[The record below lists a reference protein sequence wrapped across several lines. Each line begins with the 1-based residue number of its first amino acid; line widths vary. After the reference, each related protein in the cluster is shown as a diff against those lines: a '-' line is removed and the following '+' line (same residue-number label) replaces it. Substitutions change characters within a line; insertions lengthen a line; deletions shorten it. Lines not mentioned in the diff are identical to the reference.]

1 MAKIKNPKT
10 GETFEIDDTPESRQT
25 AITKGYVPVVTVENP
40 KTGDKFDIND
50 SQSQQAIDKGFVV
63 SKPPGIIDQA
73 TDAVIGAAKD
83 VGGAAL
89 EGVVA
94 VGEFIDRYTGAPTR
108 KAIGEIVTK
117 EGEEPSVQEAFTG
130 FVEQFGEDP
139 KKAPTGKE
147 LARRL
152 EFSDEPVFDLP
163 LIGGVSTRGMAGFGI
178 DVLADPTNIIPVS
191 LIAKTAAKGTKAVAK
206 GSAKL
211 AIQGSKAA
219 AQLVPG
225 VKKTNEFFSAA
236 TRGARASMDAL
247 FKPSVA
253 DDFKGLAEIA
263 NKNNIALD
271 ILPEAI
277 EFGDTSLISRASR
290 VQREGLQGEAL
301 LGKFQESLGNVRN
314 ALDEKLKV
322 IGDGIIIN
330 RAEAGQVIREG
341 FDEAAAKMFSGLDT
355 TYNTIIKEYPG
366 LKIEEKAFAALESKL
381 SGLEKFAK
389 GRVARGVTR
398 TQRAQGAELL
408 DAVEA
413 IRSSNGSFKQTTEAL
428 RDVGEAAFLS
438 KNKLTIDPPDIRK
451 LQSLYG
457 DISDALKD
465 TVMRDVKDGASVVKV
480 LNKSN
485 EVMSEFFGDKSVIG
499 KFIGDSKLA
508 PERLFDSLVLNG
520 DSKKLDALKRLIP
533 EKNYQSLKGTLVDTL
548 MKREIDG
555 SFSFRKLSSS
565 IRNKK
570 DVLNKLFE
578 PDELQEVLDLVRLG
592 DRHGLAIMSTS
603 GTGASNI
610 LKDIF
615 TSIQQSVTNE
625 AFIEGLKK
633 KARAAAKEIPAGPVR
648 QVAPGPRAFRLP
660 SRNRFDFGAKGSQV
674 ISVQQQNER

>member
-1 MAKIKNPKT
+1 MAKIQNIKTGETFDIADTPEAKQMAIEKGYTPLVTIENPKT
-10 GETFEIDDTPESRQT
+10 GERH
-25 AITKGYVPVVTVENP
+25 
-40 KTGDKFDIND
+40 DIQEA
-50 SQSQQAIDKGFVV
+50 QSQQAFDKGFTLA
-63 SKPPGIIDQA
+63 SAIP
-73 TDAVIGAAKD
+73 KD
-83 VGGAAL
+83 VEVEKKGLLESVGGAAL

-94 VGEFIDRYTGAPTR
+94 VGEFFDKYTGAPTR

-163 LIGGVSTRGMAGFGI
+163 LIGDVSTRGMAGFGI
-178 DVLADPTNIIPVS
+178 DVLADPTNIIPIS
-191 LIAKTAAKGTKAVAK
+191 LIAKTAAKGAK

-211 AIQGSKAA
+211 AIAGSKAA
-219 AQLVPG
+219 SQTIPA
-225 VKKTNEFFSAA
+225 VKKSTEFFSAA

-253 DDFKGLAEIA
+253 DDFKGLAEVA
-263 NKNNIALD
+263 NKNNIPLD

-277 EFGDTSLISRASR
+277 EFGETSLISRASR

-314 ALDEKLKV
+314 ALDDKLKV

-330 RAEAGQVIREG
+330 RAEAGQVIRQG
-341 FDEAAAKMFSGLDT
+341 FDEAAEKMFAGLDT
-355 TYNTIIKEYPG
+355 TYNKIIKEYPG
-366 LKIEEKAFAALESKL
+366 LKIEEKALAALESKL
-381 SGLEKFAK
+381 VGLEKFAK

-413 IRSSNGSFKQTTEAL
+413 IRSSNGSFKQTTESL
-428 RDVGEAAFLS
+428 RDVGDAAFKS
-438 KNKLTIDPPDIRK
+438 TNTLTIDPPDIRK
-451 LQSLYG
+451 LRSLYG
-457 DISDALKD
+457 DISDALKN
-465 TVMRDVKDGASVVKV
+465 TVIRDVKDGESIVKV

-520 DSKKLDALKRLIP
+520 DSQKLDALKRLIP

-578 PDELQEVLDLVRLG
+578 PEELKEVLDLVRLG

-633 KARAAAKEIPAGPVR
+633 KARTAAKEIPTPPVR
-648 QVAPGPRAFRLP
+648 EFAPPPSGFRLP